1 MFKLKQEI
9 TNLTDGVLN
18 ENIYVKDGKAF
29 IKNADGEFM
38 YDGVWFVKAGDKWID
53 LQGGMP
59 VVDNVE
65 FVDIATIK
73 NMDSV
78 VLAVAHTEFT
88 SFSMNDIDNFFG
100 QGQKVLLDIK
110 GLLNRKEYENAGY
123 LYWRL

>member
-18 ENIYVKDGKAF
+18 ENIYVKDGKVF

-65 FVDIATIK
+65 FVDNPIFEMLFEK
-73 NMDSV
+73 SEN
-78 VLAVAHTEFT
+78 
-88 SFSMNDIDNFFG
+88 
-100 QGQKVLLDIK
+100 
-110 GLLNRKEYENAGY
+110 KENS
-123 LYWRL
+123 